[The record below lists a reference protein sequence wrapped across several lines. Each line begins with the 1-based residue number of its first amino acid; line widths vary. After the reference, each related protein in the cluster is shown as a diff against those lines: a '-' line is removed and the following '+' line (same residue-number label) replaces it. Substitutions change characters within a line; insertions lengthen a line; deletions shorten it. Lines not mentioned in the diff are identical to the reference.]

1 MKVGDLVRE
10 RTKGKGWI
18 SHTEPKMGIVTH
30 ISWRKVTMVAS
41 AMVITFICTDGIS
54 MTRESSHLE
63 VVCK

>member
-10 RTKGKGWI
+10 RTKGEGWI
-18 SHTEPKMGIVTH
+18 SHTEPKMGIITYVSLWQTNGVH
-30 ISWRKVTMVAS
+30 R
-41 AMVITFICTDGIS
+41 ITFISTNGIS